1 MPDKPSNTTASAH
14 QIELAIRR
22 LDSLSTLPSIAAR
35 FFSKL
40 LEPQFSA
47 SAIFSPSAIADII
60 ESDPALT
67 AKILSLIHQ
76 QGVSLPDEKFSL
88 RGALDKLP
96 AQLVRDTVLSVKVFR
111 TFDHDNSRIL
121 LRTGLIQHALAVAC
135 CAKDIAEIISP
146 QMDSQLAYSAGL
158 LHDIGKLA
166 LEEAMPK
173 SLARI
178 FEEAQS
184 TKASACAI
192 EQQNLGTDHTIL
204 GKRLAQK
211 WHLPNP
217 ITLAIWLHHNDTGP
231 ISQNMSEARIA
242 QVVQLADSV
251 ARESGIGQSGSFD
264 SPEPTEKIA
273 QSLAITPKQLGQ
285 IRRKLPETVGQK
297 SKVVGLDL
305 PNAVASYCDAA
316 HTAAAQLAQ
325 EQTKLSLENSQL
337 QTASSHLDFTTEFLL
352 SINSS
357 TPAIDIAENFAVR
370 WQKFYQTGMV
380 CVYLV
385 PPAGQQFLEAIVV
398 ENLAQ
403 TKTVIL
409 NAPVRTPVIPEAI
422 ANSFAI
428 LDAHDYIDWLFE
440 QLDIEFD
447 LKQTKLA
454 PLPARGKAVGGIA
467 FELRYPGDAE
477 LFEDKFKT
485 ATSIVGAVLDMAFTS
500 ANQQRFAEQFAQ
512 LLAKPKEAQPRIA
525 AESSLNALAEM
536 AAGAAHE
543 LNNPLSVISG
553 RAQLLDKAEI
563 DPEKKRILKQ
573 IQENT
578 GEISAI
584 IEDLMSFAN
593 PPEPRPA
600 ETNIKQ
606 MLDEAVQLT
615 SQKTGVEHI
624 NVQIEVTEDVK
635 SVFVDSAQIVSAIA
649 NILSNAIESYTG
661 SLGPVKVTATA
672 EGGNFVKLQINDLGC
687 GMDAETLQKATQ
699 PLFSAKPA
707 GRKRGMGLAHAA
719 RLIQLNK
726 GSLEITSEP
735 DKGTTVTIYLLCK

>member
-1 MPDKPSNTTASAH
+1 MPDKPSHTTASAH

-40 LEPQFSA
+40 LDPH
-47 SAIFSPSAIADII
+47 FSPSAIADII

-67 AKILSLIHQ
+67 CRILSLIYQ
-76 QGVSLPDEKFSL
+76 QGVSQPEGKFSL
-88 RGALDKLP
+88 SRALDKLP
-96 AQLVRDTVLSVKVFR
+96 AQLVRDTILSVKVFR
-111 TFDHDNSRIL
+111 TIDYDNSRIV

-178 FEEAQS
+178 FEEAKS
-184 TKASACAI
+184 AKAGACTM

-217 ITLAIWLHHNDTGP
+217 IILAIWLHHSDTGT
-231 ISQNMSEARIA
+231 ISENMPEARIA
-242 QVVQLADSV
+242 QVVQLADSA
-251 ARESGIGQSGSFD
+251 ARECGIGQSGSYD
-264 SPEPTEKIA
+264 SPEPAEKIA
-273 QSLAITPKQLGQ
+273 QSLAITPEQLGQ

-297 SKVVGLDL
+297 SKVLGLDL
-305 PNAVASYCDAA
+305 PNAVVNYCDAA

-325 EQTKLSLENSQL
+325 EQTKLSLENRQL
-337 QTASSHLDFTTEFLL
+337 QTASSHFDFTTEFLL

-357 TPAIDIAENFAVR
+357 TPAIDIADNFAVR

-385 PPAGQQFLEAIVV
+385 PPAGPQFLEAVVV
-398 ENLAQ
+398 EKLAQ

-409 NAPVRTPVIPEAI
+409 NVPIGTPAIPEQI
-422 ANSFAI
+422 ANNFAI
-428 LDAHDYIDWLFE
+428 LDAHDYIDWLLE
-440 QLDIEFD
+440 QLDVEFD
-447 LKQTKLA
+447 LKQTKLV

-477 LFEDKFKT
+477 LFEEKFKR
-485 ATSIVGAVLDMAFTS
+485 AASIAGAVLDIAFTS
-500 ANQQRFAEQFAQ
+500 ANQQHFAEQFAQ
-512 LLAKPKEAQPRIA
+512 LLAKPREAEPQIA
-525 AESSLNALAEM
+525 ADSSLGALAEM

-553 RAQLLDKAEI
+553 RAQLLDEAET

-578 GEISAI
+578 GEISGI

-593 PPEPRPA
+593 PPEPRPG

-624 NVQIEVTEDVK
+624 NVQIEVAEDVK

-649 NILSNAIESYTG
+649 NVLTNAIESYTG

-672 EGGNFVKLQINDLGC
+672 ESGNFVKLQINDLGC

-726 GSLEITSEP
+726 GTLEITSEP
-735 DKGTTVTIYLLCK
+735 GKGTMVTIYLPCK

>member
-1 MPDKPSNTTASAH
+1 MEDYMPDKPSHTTASAH

-40 LEPQFSA
+40 LDPH
-47 SAIFSPSAIADII
+47 FSPSAIADII

-67 AKILSLIHQ
+67 CRILSLIYQ
-76 QGVSLPDEKFSL
+76 QGVSQPEGKFSL
-88 RGALDKLP
+88 SRALDKLP
-96 AQLVRDTVLSVKVFR
+96 AQLVRDTILSVKVFR
-111 TFDHDNSRIL
+111 TIDYDNSRIV

-178 FEEAQS
+178 FEEAKS
-184 TKASACAI
+184 AKAGACTM

-217 ITLAIWLHHNDTGP
+217 IILAIWLHHSDTGT
-231 ISQNMSEARIA
+231 ISENMPEARIA
-242 QVVQLADSV
+242 QVVQLADSA
-251 ARESGIGQSGSFD
+251 ARECGIGQSGSYD
-264 SPEPTEKIA
+264 SPEPAEKIA
-273 QSLAITPKQLGQ
+273 QSLAITPEQLGQ

-297 SKVVGLDL
+297 SKVLGLDL
-305 PNAVASYCDAA
+305 PNAVVNYCDAA

-325 EQTKLSLENSQL
+325 EQTKLSLENRQL
-337 QTASSHLDFTTEFLL
+337 QTASSHFDFTTEFLL

-357 TPAIDIAENFAVR
+357 TPAIDIADNFAVR

-385 PPAGQQFLEAIVV
+385 PPAGPQFLEAVVV
-398 ENLAQ
+398 EKLAQ

-409 NAPVRTPVIPEAI
+409 NVPIGTPAIPEQI

-428 LDAHDYIDWLFE
+428 LDAHDYIDWLLE
-440 QLDIEFD
+440 QLDVEFD
-447 LKQTKLA
+447 LKQTKLV

-477 LFEDKFKT
+477 LFEEKFKR
-485 ATSIVGAVLDMAFTS
+485 AASIAGAVLDIAFTS
-500 ANQQRFAEQFAQ
+500 ANQQHFAEQFAQ
-512 LLAKPKEAQPRIA
+512 LLAKPREAEPQIA
-525 AESSLNALAEM
+525 ADSSLGALAEM

-553 RAQLLDKAEI
+553 RAQLLDEAET

-578 GEISAI
+578 GEISGI

-593 PPEPRPA
+593 PPEPRPG

-624 NVQIEVTEDVK
+624 NVQIEVAEDVK

-649 NILSNAIESYTG
+649 NVLTNAIESYTG

-672 EGGNFVKLQINDLGC
+672 ESGNFVKLQINDLGC

-726 GSLEITSEP
+726 GMLEITSEP
-735 DKGTTVTIYLLCK
+735 GKGTTVTIYLPRK